1 MNDQLSGQL
10 TKTWSIPEYAREM
23 LWLETDVGTVRAEG
37 TQGLFTLPAPAEIVT
52 IRWGG
57 EAGPALAQLR
67 WQVDS
72 LHWDGAVRIGGFVDA
87 MHLTDLPKMP
97 EPVVVLTIG
106 GQPLKPEITPFP
118 DAARRRQIPYPPP
131 DFFEGI
137 ADEIEEGITTW
148 ATFEGSAPLAL
159 AQDALVS
166 KLRVFCFGHLAET
179 AWQDYFALPIVLESM
194 TLFAP

>member
-10 TKTWSIPEYAREM
+10 TTAWQIPEYARDM
-23 LWLETDVGTVRAEG
+23 LWLETDTAVVRAEG
-37 TQGLFTLPAPAEIVT
+37 IHGLFTPSAPAEILT

-97 EPVVVLTIG
+97 EPVVVLTVG
-106 GQPLKPEITPFP
+106 GQPLKPGIMPFP
-118 DAARRRQIPYPPP
+118 DAAQRRLVPYPQP

-148 ATFEGSAPLAL
+148 ATFEGSAPLTL